1 MVSSSSGVRLLRQE
15 PTECLFSFICTSN
28 NHISRIT
35 GMVERLC
42 QALGAPLD
50 QLDRTTYYD
59 FPSLSALAGKFL
71 FSRTPSGIPFEPTLN
86 RPAVTCRRRRRDPAQ
101 GPRVWI
107 QGSVPAAERQENSGL
122 LRNPVAGGIA
132 QRPVPGGPRRSAYSS
147 WCWHQGTDQTGLKP
161 TQEPIQVSAVDLTH
175 AASHT

>member
-71 FSRTPSGIPFEPTLN
+71 FSRTPSEFRLN
-86 RPAVTCRRRRRDPAQ
+86 PRWTALPSPADGGVETRLRDLGFGYRAQ
-101 GPRVWI
+101 FLQQSAKKILDSYGTQWLE
-107 QGSVPAAERQENSGL
+107 G
-122 LRNPVAGGIA
+122 LRNVPYLEAHDALRTLPGVGIK
-132 QRPVPGGPRRSAYSS
+132 V
-147 WCWHQGTDQTGLKP
+147 QTK
-161 TQEPIQVSAVDLTH
+161 QD
-175 AASHT
+175 